1 MDGNFKGY
9 FYSFLFHF
17 FFFVLFSLMPTFKK
31 TKNIEYPIV
40 FEVSIAS
47 KISEEKIE
55 KKSDI
60 AIQKEGIKEIK
71 KKEEKKDTFKAKSG
85 EKKEGIIKSKN
96 GVSLKTEGGVVSSFY
111 LNIVLNKIAENWY
124 NPYQNTNLNLRALIF
139 FKITRDGKI
148 EEVKVEKSSGKE
160 DYDEYCKRA
169 VLLTKNLPP
178 LPDEFKADML
188 KIHLEFEYKP

>member
-1 MDGNFKGY
+1 MDGNFKNY
-9 FYSFLFHF
+9 FFSFLFHF
-17 FFFVLFSLMPTFKK
+17 FFLVLFSFLPTFKK
-31 TKNIEYPIV
+31 TKNVEYPV
-40 FEVSIAS
+40 VLEVSIAP
-47 KISEEKIE
+47 KISEENIE

-60 AIQKEGIKEIK
+60 AVQKEGIKETK
-71 KKEEKKDTFKAKSG
+71 KKEEKKDTLKAKSS
-85 EKKEGIIKSKN
+85 KKEDIIKSK
-96 GVSLKTEGGVVSSFY
+96 GFSLKTEGGAVSSFY

-124 NPYQNTNLNLRALIF
+124 NPYQNTNLNLKAVIF

-148 EEVKVEKSSGKE
+148 EEVKIEKSSGKE

-178 LPDEFKADML
+178 LPDDFKVDVL